1 MYIKY
6 FFFHFIEKVA
16 INDFSLLS
24 ICGSI
29 CEVLTTIS
37 RNCQDA

>member
-1 MYIKY
+1 MYIRY
-6 FFFHFIEKVA
+6 IFFHFIEKVA
-16 INDFSLLS
+16 INDFSLLF

-29 CEVLTTIS
+29 CEVSTIVS